1 MTPMLAAVTALVVL
15 VTATLSG
22 IFGMAG
28 GMVLMAFLVI
38 AFPVGAAMML
48 HGVTQAV
55 SNGYRAV
62 INRRDIVWPIVA
74 TNMVGAAA
82 ALALFLLVSF
92 VPDEATVLLVLGA
105 IPFVAFAIPAS
116 WGLDVTK
123 RMVSVASGFVV
134 TALTLTAGVA
144 GPILDVFFVRSP
156 LTRHQIVATKAVTQ
170 TLQHL
175 TKLLYFG
182 ALAAHLLPE
191 AGLAW
196 WVYVMVAPLAMLGT
210 TLGKMALDRMNDGQF
225 KSWSRYILFVL
236 GAILI
241 VRGLTLLLG
250 AA

>member
-1 MTPMLAAVTALVVL
+1 MSATIAVATAIMVL

-28 GMVLMAFLVI
+28 GMILMAFLTVTYS
-38 AFPVGAAMML
+38 VGAAMML

-55 SNGYRAV
+55 SNGYRAI
-62 INRRDIVWPIVA
+62 INRTDIVWPIVA
-74 TNMVGAAA
+74 TNMGGAVV
-82 ALALFLLVSF
+82 ALALFMLVSF

-123 RMVSVASGFVV
+123 PAVAVACGFVV

-182 ALAAHLLPE
+182 ILAAHLLPD
-191 AGLAW
+191 ADLPW
-196 WVYVMVAPLAMLGT
+196 WIYVMVAPLAMLGT
-210 TLGKMALDRMNDGQF
+210 TFGKMLLDRMNDGQF
-225 KSWSRYILFVL
+225 KNWSRYILFVL
-236 GAILI
+236 GTILI
-241 VRGLTLLLG
+241 IRGLMLLAG
-250 AA
+250 

>member
-1 MTPMLAAVTALVVL
+1 MSAALAATTAIVVL

-28 GMVLMAFLVI
+28 GMILMGFLTV
-38 AFPVGAAMML
+38 AYSVGTAMML

-62 INRRDIVWPIVA
+62 INRKDIVWPIVA
-74 TNMVGAAA
+74 TNMAGGAA
-82 ALALFLLVSF
+82 ALALFMLVSF
-92 VPDEATVLLVLGA
+92 VPDKATVFLVLGA
-105 IPFVAFAIPAS
+105 IPFIAFSIPKS
-116 WGLDVTK
+116 WGLDVT
-123 RMVSVASGFVV
+123 RPAVAIGGGFVV

-144 GPILDVFFVRSP
+144 GPILDIFFVQSP

-182 ALAAHLLPE
+182 VLAAHLLPD
-191 AGLAW
+191 ADIPW

-210 TLGKMALDRMNDGQF
+210 TFGKMLLDRMNDGQF
-225 KSWSRYILFVL
+225 KNWSRYILYVL
-236 GAILI
+236 GAVLI
-241 VRGLTLLLG
+241 VRGLMLLG
-250 AA
+250 

>member
-1 MTPMLAAVTALVVL
+1 MTATLAAVTALVVL

-28 GMVLMAFLVI
+28 GMVLMAFLVV

-82 ALALFLLVSF
+82 ALALFMAVSF

-191 AGLAW
+191 AGLPW

-210 TLGKMALDRMNDGQF
+210 TLGKMVLDRMNDGQF
-225 KSWSRYILFVL
+225 KNWSRNILFVL
-236 GAILI
+236 GALLI
-241 VRGLTLLLG
+241 WQG
-250 AA
+250 AAELFR

>member
-1 MTPMLAAVTALVVL
+1 MFASAAILGIVIV

-28 GMVLMAFLVI
+28 GMILMGFLT
-38 AFPVGAAMML
+38 FTYSVGAAMML

-62 INRRDIVWPIVA
+62 INRNDIVWRLVA
-74 TNMVGAAA
+74 TNMAGSVA
-82 ALALFLLVSF
+82 ALALFMIVSF
-92 VPDEATVLLVLGA
+92 VPDKPTVYLVLGA
-105 IPFVAFAIPAS
+105 IPFVAFAIPKS
-116 WGLDVTK
+116 WGLDIT
-123 RMVSVASGFVV
+123 RPFVAPACGFVV

-175 TKLLYFG
+175 MKLLYFG
-182 ALAAHLLPE
+182 VLAAHLLPD
-191 AGLAW
+191 ADLPW
-196 WVYVMVAPLAMLGT
+196 WIYVMAPPLAMLGT
-210 TLGKMALDRMNDGQF
+210 TFGKMALDRINDGQF

-236 GAILI
+236 GAILLWQG
-241 VRGLTLLLG
+241 VSLLVG
-250 AA
+250 

>member
-1 MTPMLAAVTALVVL
+1 MTATLAFTTAIAVL

-28 GMVLMAFLVI
+28 GMILMGFLT
-38 AFPVGAAMML
+38 AAYSVGAAMML

-62 INRRDIVWPIVA
+62 INRKDIVWPIVA
-74 TNMVGAAA
+74 TNMAGGVA
-82 ALALFLLVSF
+82 ALVIFLLVSF
-92 VPDEATVLLVLGA
+92 VPDKATVFLVLGA
-105 IPFVAFAIPAS
+105 IPFVAFSIPKS

-123 RMVSVASGFVV
+123 PAVAIGGGFVV

-144 GPILDVFFVRSP
+144 GPILDIFFVQSP

-182 ALAAHLLPE
+182 VLAAHLLPD
-191 AGLAW
+191 ADIPW

-210 TLGKMALDRMNDGQF
+210 TFGKMLLDRMNDGQF
-225 KSWSRYILFVL
+225 KNWSRYILYVL
-236 GAILI
+236 GTVLI
-241 VRGLTLLLG
+241 VRGLMLLG
-250 AA
+250 

>member
-1 MTPMLAAVTALVVL
+1 MTATLAAVTALVVL

-28 GMVLMAFLVI
+28 GMVLMAFLVV

-62 INRRDIVWPIVA
+62 INRRDIVWPLVA
-74 TNMVGAAA
+74 TNMAGAAA
-82 ALALFLLVSF
+82 ALALFMMVSF

-105 IPFVAFAIPAS
+105 IPFIAFAIPAR
-116 WGLDVTK
+116 WGLDITK
-123 RMVSVASGFVV
+123 PFVAPVCGFVV

-175 TKLLYFG
+175 SKLLYFG
-182 ALAAHLLPE
+182 VLAAHLLPE
-191 AGLAW
+191 AGLPW

-210 TLGKMALDRMNDGQF
+210 TFGKMLLDRMNDGQF

-241 VRGLTLLLG
+241 GRGLMLLVG
-250 AA
+250 

>member
-1 MTPMLAAVTALVVL
+1 MTPMLAVTTAIVVL
-15 VTATLSG
+15 VTAVLSG

-28 GMVLMAFLVI
+28 GMILMAFLTF
-38 AFPVGAAMML
+38 AYSVGAAMML

-62 INRRDIVWPIVA
+62 INRSDIVWPIVA
-74 TNMVGAAA
+74 TNMLGAV
-82 ALALFLLVSF
+82 LALGLFLAVSF
-92 VPDEATVLLVLGA
+92 VPDKATVLLLLGA
-105 IPFVAFAIPAS
+105 IPFVAFSIPKS
-116 WGLDVTK
+116 WGLDIT
-123 RMVSVASGFVV
+123 RPFISPICGFVV

-144 GPILDVFFVRSP
+144 GPILDVFFVRSH

-182 ALAAHLLPE
+182 LLAAHLLPE
-191 AGLAW
+191 ADLPW

-210 TLGKMALDRMNDGQF
+210 TLGKMVLDRMNDGHF
-225 KSWSRYILFVL
+225 RIWSRNILFVL

-241 VRGLTLLLG
+241 WQGIGLLL
-250 AA
+250 A